1 MGAFNTCGYGVPMVV
16 LLVFTAA
23 FFAFIVSAVAGG
35 GAGLV
40 LVPLLRLILPVAS
53 IPGAL
58 SIGTATSSIS
68 LIWLFRRHIRWD
80 VVRRFVPT
88 ALPAA
93 AVGT

>member
-68 LIWLFRRHIRWD
+68 RIWLFRRHIRWD

-88 ALPAA
+88 ELPAA
-93 AVGT
+93 AVGA